1 MILISFFW
9 HKNSSSDGQITRNCV
24 PEAQTFLLTPISGY
38 KPGCKLLSCFGGQ
51 EKQRKKFKITFLW
64 FLLTINVQT
73 KNILY
78 YSISLETKNR
88 YFGCIGISKFF
99 SNKGNLKIA
108 ENWKLRDSFE
118 TVVWPFLPTVCIFS
132 IFFYHIQSL

>member
-1 MILISFFW
+1 M
-9 HKNSSSDGQITRNCV
+9 NCTMTV
-24 PEAQTFLLTPISGY
+24 LY
-38 KPGCKLLSCFGGQ
+38 CYMPGCKHLSCFGGQ

-88 YFGCIGISKFF
+88 YFGCIGNSKFF

-108 ENWKLRDSFE
+108 EN
-118 TVVWPFLPTVCIFS
+118 
-132 IFFYHIQSL
+132 